1 MIDETRNLRTSRRCR
16 RPSSARNNCQV
27 NAKRL
32 KQMLTVRNLRKIFST
47 DTGQVRAIDGVS
59 YEIKQGEFYTL
70 LGPSGCGK
78 TTTLQCIAGL
88 ETPDEGEIIMD
99 DQPVFSSA
107 QKMIV
112 PAHRR
117 DIGMVFQSYAI
128 WPHMTV
134 FDNVAFPLLY
144 GRQRT
149 PKSVVAERVAKA
161 LDLVQL
167 SELAHR
173 PSPFLSGG
181 QQQRV
186 ALARA
191 IVQEPK
197 LLLLDEPLSNL
208 DAKLREEMRFEIRD
222 LVSRLKITTLY
233 VTHDQL
239 EALSM
244 SDRIAVMQRGH
255 IVQEGT
261 PREIFLAPK
270 DRFVADFLGKSN
282 FLKGRVSDLT
292 GASRLAVIETKV
304 GRIQCSLN
312 KPIKIGDMVLL
323 AVRPSGIHVARKPSG
338 ETANNIIGTIETVN
352 FIGDLLECQIKA
364 GQEEILRVM
373 LDPYLEFKVGEKVY
387 LQLPSDRLVIV
398 EKFEG
403 AGQAS

>member
-1 MIDETRNLRTSRRCR
+1 
-16 RPSSARNNCQV
+16 
-27 NAKRL
+27 
-32 KQMLTVRNLRKIFST
+32 MLAVKNLRKVFAT
-47 DTGQVRAIDGVS
+47 DKGDVRAVDGVS

-99 DQPVFSSA
+99 NEPVFSSD
-107 QKMIV
+107 QNVIV

-144 GRQRT
+144 GRHRVS
-149 PKSVVAERVAKA
+149 KSLVSERVTKA
-161 LDLVQL
+161 LSLVHL
-167 SELAHR
+167 DELANR

-197 LLLLDEPLSNL
+197 VLLLDEPLSNL

-222 LVSRLKITTLY
+222 LVSRLNITTLY
-233 VTHDQL
+233 VTHDQI

-244 SDRIAVMQRGH
+244 SDRIAVMQSGH
-255 IVQEGT
+255 IIQEGT
-261 PREIFLAPK
+261 PREIYLAPK
-270 DRFVADFLGKSN
+270 DLFVADFVGKSN
-282 FLKGRVSDLT
+282 FLKGQVVEL
-292 GASRLAVIETKV
+292 GNASKFALVETKV
-304 GRIQCSLN
+304 GRMRCALSR
-312 KPIKIGDMVLL
+312 PVATGDTVLL
-323 AVRPSGIHVARKPSG
+323 AVRPSGIRVGRAPSNEDG
-338 ETANNIIGTIETVN
+338 NNILGSIQTVN
-352 FIGDLLECQIKA
+352 FVGDFLECQVKA
-364 GQEEILRVM
+364 GEELLRIM
-373 LDPYLEFKVGEKVY
+373 LDPYQEFTVGEKVY
-387 LQLPSDRLVIV
+387 LHLPPNRLVIV
-398 EKFEG
+398 GKL
-403 AGQAS
+403 